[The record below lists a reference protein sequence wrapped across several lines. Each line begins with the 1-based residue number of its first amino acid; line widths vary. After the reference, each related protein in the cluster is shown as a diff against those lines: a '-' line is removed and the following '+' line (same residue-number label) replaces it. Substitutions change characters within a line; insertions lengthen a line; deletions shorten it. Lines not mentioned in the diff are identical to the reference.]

1 MPSIADIVE
10 TVLTEYAKH
19 DSRITVDYIRKKIA
33 MEVQERVEHPEHKSN
48 SKKEMG
54 AT

>member
-1 MPSIADIVE
+1 MLSIAEVVE
-10 TVLTEYAKH
+10 TVLIEYAKH

-33 MEVQERVEHPEHKSN
+33 MEVQERIEHPEHKSD